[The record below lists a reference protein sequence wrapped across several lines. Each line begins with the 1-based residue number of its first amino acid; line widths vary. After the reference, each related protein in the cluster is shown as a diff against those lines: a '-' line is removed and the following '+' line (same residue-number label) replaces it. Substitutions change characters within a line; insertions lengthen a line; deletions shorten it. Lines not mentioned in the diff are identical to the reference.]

1 MFFLSILTNYI
12 LPIIYDSFVVLV
24 LVLLFLFIFRIKDS
38 NIRILFF
45 FLPLIKPFIVILERI
60 DVEKL
65 YNMYYLQAFGIRFP
79 DPTNII
85 RITSS
90 PYVMASNPSY
100 LILSIIIIAI
110 FSLLLFRWISIALFY
125 RRLACEEKV
134 GREDVPDVYRIIDN
148 FTRKI
153 QTQSPDVSLTH
164 SDYPSPFIIGIRRF
178 VLVLSPRLL
187 ENLNQD
193 EKDILIRHELSH
205 IKRRDNLIGWIAL
218 ILRDL
223 NFFNPFGFIAYYIIR
238 SEQEKACDKLVLKY
252 TNRPPVEIAEI
263 ILNSLLKLKSL
274 IKSKKHL
281 VPLESSA
288 FSPAGFFSQRRLEN
302 RVSSLIGIN
311 PDKIHMRVFS
321 KILMYFLFISI
332 LFIQIVVAIKWND
345 FIILLR

>member
-1 MFFLSILTNYI
+1 LSILTNYI

-45 FLPLIKPFIVILERI
+45 FLPLIKPFIVIFEKI
-60 DVEKL
+60 DVEKMYDL
-65 YNMYYLQAFGIRFP
+65 YYGQVSGIRFP
-79 DPTNII
+79 DPINMI
-85 RITSS
+85 RIGNS
-90 PYVMASNPSY
+90 PSVTISNPNY
-100 LILSIIIIAI
+100 LALIIIIIAI
-110 FSLLLFRWISIALFY
+110 FSLLLFRWISIAIFY

-153 QTQSPDVSLTH
+153 KTYSPNVSLTH
-164 SDYPSPFIIGIRRF
+164 SDYPSPFIIGVRRF
-178 VLVLSPRLL
+178 TLVLSPKLL
-187 ENLNQD
+187 DNLNQE
-193 EKDILIRHELSH
+193 EKDILIRHEISH
-205 IKRRDNLIGWIAL
+205 IKRRDNLLGWIAL

-223 NFFNPFGFIAYYIIR
+223 NFYNPFGFIAYYLIR
-238 SEQEKACDKLVLKY
+238 SEQEKACDKLVVKY

-274 IKSKKHL
+274 IRSNKRL
-281 VPLESSA
+281 APLESSA
-288 FSPAGFFSQRRLEN
+288 FSPARVFSQRRLEN

-311 PDKIHMRVFS
+311 PDKIFMRVFP
-321 KILMYFLFISI
+321 KILIYFLFLFL
-332 LFIQIVVAIKWND
+332 LFIQIIIAIKWND